1 MRRHGRKHRG
11 KAVVA
16 ALGTGLGLAAWLTTA
31 AVSQAGATPSS
42 DDRPQGHAAPGAPG
56 GGGPA
61 ASPKPSATGDG
72 RTPRITITSAAASWT
87 AEAAADFWTPA
98 KMAAALP
105 HGSAAGGPQVLT
117 SVAPA
122 AASVPT
128 ARHIDGIPSVGVLF
142 SVDKDARAHYCTAS
156 VVTSPRRNLL
166 LTAGHCNPGTRAAF
180 VPKYRSGAG
189 KQPYGVWAITKSF
202 TYPGHGTTG
211 TASNLDFA
219 FATVAPDRRGRNVE
233 SLTGGNTLTPTPG
246 YTNDVTVIGYP
257 SVRNDPQDRAV
268 RCETG
273 TKRLA
278 GYRQLRMDCN
288 GFHGGT
294 SGSPWLTHFDERTR
308 TGRVIGNIG
317 GLNGGGPD
325 GPHADRT
332 SYSPYYGAEIITLYL
347 RALTG

>member
-11 KAVVA
+11 KAVAV
-16 ALGTGLGLAAWLTTA
+16 ALGAGLGLTAWLATA
-31 AVSQAGATPSS
+31 TVSQAGVAP
-42 DDRPQGHAAPGAPG
+42 DDRPRSHAAPGALG
-56 GGGPA
+56 AATPA
-61 ASPKPSATGDG
+61 PSATGDG
-72 RTPRITITSAAASWT
+72 HRPRISITSAAASWT

-105 HGSAAGGPQVLT
+105 HGDAPDGPTAMTSAAG
-117 SVAPA
+117 PA
-122 AASVPT
+122 TASVPT
-128 ARHIDGIPSVGVLF
+128 ARYIGGIPSVGVLF
-142 SVDKDARAHYCTAS
+142 SVDKDAHAHYCTAS

-166 LTAGHCNPGTRAAF
+166 LTAGHCNPGKRAAF
-180 VPKYRSGAG
+180 VPKYRSGAAT
-189 KQPYGVWAITKSF
+189 QPYGVWAITKSF
-202 TYPGHGTTG
+202 LYPGHGTTG
-211 TASNLDFA
+211 AASDLDFA
-219 FATVAPDRRGRNVE
+219 FATVAPDRRGRAIE

-257 SVRNDPQDRAV
+257 SVRHDPKDRAI

-273 TKRLA
+273 TKRLD
-278 GYRQLRMDCN
+278 GYRQLRMECN

-294 SGSPWLTHFDERTR
+294 SGSPWLTHFDERTK

-332 SYSPYYGAEIITLYL
+332 SYSPYYGAEILGLYL
-347 RALTG
+347 RAISG